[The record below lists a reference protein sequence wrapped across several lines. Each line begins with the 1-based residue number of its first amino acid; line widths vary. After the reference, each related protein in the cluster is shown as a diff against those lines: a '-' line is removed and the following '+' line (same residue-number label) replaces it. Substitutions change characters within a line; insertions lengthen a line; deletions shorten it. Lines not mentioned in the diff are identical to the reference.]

1 MRSWL
6 ADNLSSAFG
15 WIWCRLIRTRRTEM
29 VTRLTARL
37 GLSEQAAIG
46 MADEVYRSLAR
57 GLAESLIMGS
67 KRVTSLPVEVRGYRH
82 MTELHRLG
90 SGLIVVTVHQGNWEL
105 LTRLDYLCQI
115 DGVFI
120 SKKFRWGVFQRL
132 LQLVR
137 RNAIRSVEARGT
149 AREMLRVLQDGK
161 SVGFAIDQ
169 HANETGALQLEFLGS
184 SAWVT
189 SSPAKLARLAKVP
202 IVPIRTYWESGRH
215 VVEIHEPLRYVWSNR
230 RGPDVEAVSRWYTKV
245 AEAWVRS
252 QPEQW
257 LWLHRRWKVRK
268 TQNRSLGREAKS

>member
-37 GLSEQAAIG
+37 GLSERAAIG
-46 MADEVYRSLAR
+46 MVDEVYRSLAR
-57 GLAESLIMGS
+57 GLAESLIIGS
-67 KRVTSLPVEVRGYRH
+67 KRVTSMPVEVRGYRH
-82 MTELHRLG
+82 MTELHRRG

-115 DGVFI
+115 DGVFV

-137 RNAIRSVEARGT
+137 RNAIRSVEARGS

-202 IVPIRTYWESGRH
+202 IVPIRTYRESGRH
-215 VVEIHEPLRYVWSNR
+215 VVEIHEPLRYLWSNR